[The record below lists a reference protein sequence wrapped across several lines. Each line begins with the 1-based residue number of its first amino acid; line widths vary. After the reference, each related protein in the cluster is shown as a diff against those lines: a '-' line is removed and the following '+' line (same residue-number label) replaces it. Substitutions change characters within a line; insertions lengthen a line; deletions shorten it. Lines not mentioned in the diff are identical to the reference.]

1 MRKLSNVFWINFF
14 AFMVRGQTSIEFN
27 VTVDTTKMR
36 IGEKINYTL
45 QLKADSTAQ
54 DYFSRTSPF
63 APFEILEKV
72 RLILS
77 GQKSLPFLEE
87 ICLDSI

>member
-1 MRKLSNVFWINFF
+1 
-14 AFMVRGQTSIEFN
+14 MVRGQTSIEFN

-54 DYFSRTSPF
+54 IIFQNKPILLLLKFSR
-63 APFEILEKV
+63 KV

-77 GQKSLPFLEE
+77 GQKVTTFSRRNMP
-87 ICLDSI
+87 